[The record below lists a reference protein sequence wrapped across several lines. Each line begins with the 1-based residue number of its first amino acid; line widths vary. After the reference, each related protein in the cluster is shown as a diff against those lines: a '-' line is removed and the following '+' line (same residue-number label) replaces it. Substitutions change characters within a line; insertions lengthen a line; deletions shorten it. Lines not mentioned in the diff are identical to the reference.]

1 MSWCTP
7 AADINQW
14 PLVVGQPT
22 EFETDLF
29 NFDLNLPGLT
39 SNLGPRAQK
48 SKQGGEL

>member
-7 AADINQW
+7 AANINQW

-22 EFETDLF
+22 DFETDLF

-39 SNLGPRAQK
+39 SNLGLRAQE